1 LPREGQPIARVD
13 WQISQ
18 SHSLFGRYMRTT
30 TFWDP
35 ALVNSDTILSAA
47 GAGAGGRDSS
57 SQSLAIGDTMVL
69 SNTVVNNIRFAANRT
84 NVHRTH
90 ADMFGPQDVGV
101 NIYTPIPNYMLLSV
115 TGAFAINTGTE
126 TDSFYRPNT
135 YSISDDLT
143 MVRGNHQWGFGVSA
157 GLSDWKTRSNVRSP
171 GVFSFNGF
179 ATGLPLADFLLGN
192 VFEYRQS
199 TPFTLDIKQKYFA
212 LYGQDTWRLSPNV
225 TMNYG
230 VRWEP
235 WFPQQH
241 QQSQIYNFDIERFR
255 AGVRSTV
262 FPQAPPGLA
271 YPGDEGFP
279 TKAGM
284 YTEWLNIQPRVGLS
298 WDPTG
303 TGRTSVRAG
312 YGMNSNFIAGEFYF
326 DAAQAPPF
334 GLEQRLINLPAR
346 GLDDPWLAAGRV
358 NPYPITPGRIPE
370 FPPYALLLAVPYDLE
385 TTRVHSWNAGVQQQ
399 LGDNM
404 GVSLSYLGN
413 VLTNVWGDVTGN
425 PGVLPAGLA
434 SPTSPCTLR
443 NPAAPGGV
451 QTYPNC
457 STAPID
463 VRRELTQA
471 NPAVGQYIGYL
482 DWVTDYGWQRYNG
495 MLLSVQRRS
504 SNGITANLNY
514 TLSKCRGLISQGGG
528 PLNVGTGYMLPVSL
542 INPPGNPD
550 ELFDADEGPCA
561 NSPTHIFNVN
571 ASVETPQ
578 FANTA
583 VRLLASGWRLSGIF
597 RAQSGDQ
604 ITINTG
610 ADRALTGM
618 QNQRVNQVLD
628 DPYGDRSLNNWFNP
642 AAFAQPALGTHG
654 NSGRNA
660 YEGPGKRVVDLSL
673 VRSFLFLDT
682 QRIEAR
688 IEAFNAFNWFRWG
701 NPVNNFSSA
710 TFGRILTADEPR
722 IMQFAVKYQF

>member
-1 LPREGQPIARVD
+1 
-13 WQISQ
+13 
-18 SHSLFGRYMRTT
+18 
-30 TFWDP
+30 
-35 ALVNSDTILSAA
+35 
-47 GAGAGGRDSS
+47 
-57 SQSLAIGDTMVL
+57 
-69 SNTVVNNIRFAANRT
+69 
-84 NVHRTH
+84 
-90 ADMFGPQDVGV
+90 
-101 NIYTPIPNYMLLSV
+101 MLLSV

-135 YSISDDLT
+135 FSISDDLT

-157 GLSDWKTRSNVRSP
+157 GLSDWKTKSNVRSP

-199 TPFTLDIKQKYFA
+199 TPFTLDIKQKYFG
-212 LYGQDTWRLSPNV
+212 LYGQDTWRLSPKV

-241 QQSQIYNFDIERFR
+241 QQSQIYNFDINRLN
-255 AGVRSTV
+255 AGKRSTV

-284 YTEWLNIQPRVGLS
+284 YTEWLNIQPRVGVS
-298 WDPTG
+298 WDPG
-303 TGRTSVRAG
+303 GNGRTSVRAG

-334 GLEQRLINLPAR
+334 GLEQRLINLPA
-346 GLDDPWLAAGRV
+346 GALDDPWRAAGRA
-358 NPYPITPGRIPE
+358 NPYPLTGAVGE
-370 FPPYALLLAVPYDLE
+370 FPPYALMLAVPYDLE
-385 TTRVHSWNAGVQQQ
+385 TTRVHSWNAGVQHQ

-404 GVSLSYLGN
+404 GVSANYLGN

-443 NPAAPGGV
+443 NPAAPGGT
-451 QTYPNC
+451 QTFPNC

-482 DWVTDYGWQRYNG
+482 DWVTDYGWQHYHG
-495 MLLSVQRRS
+495 MLLSMQRRS
-504 SNGITANLNY
+504 ANGLTANLNY

-542 INPPGNPD
+542 INPPANAD
-550 ELFDADEGPCA
+550 ALFDADEGPCA
-561 NSPTHIFNVN
+561 NSPTHIFNFN
-571 ASVETPQ
+571 ASIETPQ

-583 VRLLASGWRLSGIF
+583 ARMLASGWRLSGIF

-618 QNQRVNQVLD
+618 QNQRVNQMLD
-628 DPYGDRSLNNWFNP
+628 DPYGDRSLEQLVQP
-642 AAFAQPALGTHG
+642 GGVRAAGYRHTRQFRPQRVRGTWQAR
-654 NSGRNA
+654 GRSVA
-660 YEGPGKRVVDLSL
+660 GAVVLDSIHTASKRGSK
-673 VRSFLFLDT
+673 RST
-682 QRIEAR
+682 RST
-688 IEAFNAFNWFRWG
+688 G
-701 NPVNNFSSA
+701 SA
-710 TFGRILTADEPR
+710 GAIR
-722 IMQFAVKYQF
+722 